1 MRASPSNQRAA
12 DRLAPFLVLGWLV
25 LVAPA
30 AAQQLGPPIPLIP
43 PPSASSPNFSPPPLS
58 HDDAVASEPL
68 TPPAAAWNS
77 GTPPRDPLPEA
88 FWHGTSRAMVELLLA
103 RLPDTTSPALQS
115 LERRLLLSPA
125 AAPEGPDAADQNLAA
140 LRAAALLRLGE
151 VDAARAVVAAIPEQ
165 EREPALP
172 LAVAADAI
180 RGDTGR
186 ACATVR
192 ETVRHDQAS
201 FWQTALI
208 TCQALQGEIEQARLS
223 LQLLAEEQQ
232 GPQDEVLAAAVETLA
247 GHSPPAPVNRA
258 DTLDPLMLRLLV
270 LAHREFAPALIE
282 ALRPDLAL
290 CLALDDDAPPA
301 TRLAAAERAARY
313 GALSPDRLRALYST
327 LTTAGGPRDGPVV
340 DHAQHFAETS
350 QPGTSAERIA
360 RIAGFAD
367 AFGGS
372 QQGGFTLAARLVLP
386 ALQEIEPDP
395 SLVGSAPL
403 AARLLIAANDSWAAR
418 RWSKLV
424 SGSQEHSLGLLL
436 APAAPR
442 EEPLRDPMDA
452 QRPPLYVILA
462 SALGEPLAPTDWAG
476 LPAAAWNVA
485 GPPSPPAAAWLDLA
499 EAARA
504 KRIGETVLA
513 AIMVA
518 SPAGTL
524 SADPVALFTAVS
536 GLRQVGLTADARR
549 LAVEAALAAG
559 L

>member
-1 MRASPSNQRAA
+1 MRASPSSQRAA
-12 DRLAPFLVLGWLV
+12 DRLAPSLVLGWLV

-58 HDDAVASEPL
+58 HDDPVASEPL
-68 TPPAAAWNS
+68 TPPAAGWNW

-180 RGDTGR
+180 GGDTGR
-186 ACATVR
+186 ACAAVR
-192 ETVRHDQAS
+192 ETVRRDQAS

-208 TCQALQGEIEQARLS
+208 TCQALQGEIEQARVS

-247 GHSPPAPVNRA
+247 GHSPPAPVDRA
-258 DTLDPLMLRLLV
+258 DTLDPLTLRLLV
-270 LAHREFAPALIE
+270 VAHREFAPALIE

-301 TRLAAAERAARY
+301 TRLTAAERAARY

-327 LTTAGGPRDGPVV
+327 LTTAEPGDGPVL
-340 DHAQHFAETS
+340 DHARHFAEIG
-350 QPGTSAERIA
+350 QPGTPAERIA
-360 RIAGFAD
+360 RIAGFAG
-367 AFGGS
+367 AFSGS
-372 QQGGFTLAARLVLP
+372 QRGGFTQAARLVLP

-403 AARLLIAANDSWAAR
+403 AARLLIAANDSRAAR

-436 APAAPR
+436 ALAAPR
-442 EEPLRDPMDA
+442 EELLPDPMDA
-452 QRPPLYVILA
+452 QRPPLCVILA

-485 GPPSPPAAAWLDLA
+485 GPPSPPPAAWLDLA

-524 SADPVALFTAVS
+524 STDPVALFTAVS